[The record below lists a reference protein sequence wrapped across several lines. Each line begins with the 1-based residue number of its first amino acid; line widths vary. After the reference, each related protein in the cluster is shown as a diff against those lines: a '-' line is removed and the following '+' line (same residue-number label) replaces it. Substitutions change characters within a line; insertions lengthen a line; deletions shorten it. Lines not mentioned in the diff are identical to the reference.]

1 MVYYIREIRMGKAEV
16 TRKAIIRESAPI
28 FNRKGYEGTSLADL
42 TAALGLTKGALYGNF
57 ANKDEIALEALAF
70 NFNRIS
76 EGIKDAM
83 ALHPNHC
90 DKLATFAR
98 YYADNYRDI
107 AARGGCPVLNASTDS
122 DDGNP
127 AIRKKVRG
135 LVDYW
140 MTSLERIIERGK
152 ERGEIRKGVN
162 AGEFGSLFI
171 ALIEG
176 GIMLSKITGE
186 RAHLDTA
193 VSHIIDCIN
202 GSVRA

>member
-1 MVYYIREIRMGKAEV
+1 MKVIHMGKAET

-28 FNRKGYEGTSLADL
+28 FNRKGYEGTSIADL

-57 ANKDEIALEALAF
+57 ANKDEIALEALVF
-70 NFNRIS
+70 NFNRIR
-76 EGIKDAM
+76 EGVNDAM
-83 ALHPNHC
+83 AQHANHC
-90 DKLATFAR
+90 DKLIAFAR
-98 YYADNYRDI
+98 YYTDNYRDI

-135 LVDYW
+135 MIDYW
-140 MTSLERIIERGK
+140 KTSLERIIARGK
-152 ERGEIRKGVN
+152 ERGEIRKGVS
-162 AGEFGSLFI
+162 ADGLGSLFI

-186 RAHLDTA
+186 RAHLETA
-193 VSHIIDCIN
+193 VNHIADYIN